1 MEMPP
6 GSGEQSPNSL
16 QNPPGVSSG
25 PPPSVS
31 PPRSPLVLVVVVLV
45 VALMLYFGYHQA
57 RRTGS
62 SAPRIGQSP
71 VAPDFSL
78 ASFDRPSMRP
88 SDLHAK
94 ALMLKLPA
102 TWCGPLN
109 IEIPSYA
116 HLS

>member
-6 GSGEQSPNSL
+6 GSGEQSPNSP

-62 SAPRIGQSP
+62 SAPRIGQSTLP
-71 VAPDFSL
+71 PAFSL
-78 ASFDRPSMRP
+78 ESPAAPP
-88 SDLHAK
+88 IPLSDPRAQPL
-94 ALMLKLPA
+94 LPTFRA
-102 TWCGPLN
+102 TCAAPRQN
-109 IEIPSYA
+109 
-116 HLS
+116 